1 LTNANS
7 DRNPNLTEL
16 FRHNLWANLIL
27 IDLCA
32 TLPEDVLE
40 TNVPG
45 TFGTV
50 RETLGHLVGTEEG
63 YLAGLVGDIER
74 DSSSDEETTPT
85 LATLRERALQAGEVL
100 ALATVR
106 EHAVKSGEGLIAYAA
121 AVDGNPTVRVA
132 WFGQTYAIPSSLFL
146 VQAIN
151 HATEH
156 RTQIKTALTQ
166 AGIAPPE
173 LDGWAWDREKSG
185 QIG

>member
-1 LTNANS
+1 VHTPGSTFTPILTQM
-7 DRNPNLTEL
+7 
-16 FRHNLWANLIL
+16 FRHNLWANLTL
-27 IDLCA
+27 IDFCETQPA
-32 TLPEDVLE
+32 DVLE

-45 TFGTV
+45 TFGTI

-63 YLAGLVGDIER
+63 YLSALKGDFEH
-74 DSSSDEETTPT
+74 SSSADEGPNPT

-106 EHAVKSGEGLIAYAA
+106 EHAVKSGEGLVAYAEA
-121 AVDGNPTVRVA
+121 AEGDPIVRMI
-132 WFGQTYAIPSSLFL
+132 WFDQTYELPASLFL

-156 RTQIKTALTQ
+156 RAQIKTALTQ

-173 LDGWAWDREKSG
+173 IDGWTWDREQSG
-185 QIG
+185 QSR